1 MLFLSVH
8 TIITMRKLSTA
19 LNIMVLAGI
28 TMLFANC
35 KNGTNTANDKSG
47 AASTNNGGNT
57 IAYVNIDSLEAN
69 YEYLKSEKLKF
80 EQRQEGMKAELE
92 RSAMQMRNDYAAYQR
107 KIQAGTIS
115 QAEAQA
121 TEKRLMQM
129 QESLK
134 TRDEALQVQLMKE
147 QEEFNQKL
155 QEQLDKVLADYNKD
169 KKYDYILSYSKGG
182 SIMYANKSLDITKDV
197 IKAMNEDA
205 KNLKSTE
212 KENK

>member
-1 MLFLSVH
+1 M
-8 TIITMRKLSTA
+8 MA
-19 LNIMVLAGI
+19 LAGI
-28 TMLFANC
+28 TVLFANC
-35 KNGTNTANDKSG
+35 TNGTNTTNDKSG
-47 AASTNNGGNT
+47 AASSQNGGNT